1 MLDDAQALDP
11 QDGDYVEILPAGT
24 AVTGAYRCADCGYG
38 VTLRSTLPACPMCSG
53 TTWEQ
58 APWSP
63 FQRARS
69 LN

>member
-1 MLDDAQALDP
+1 MLEDAQALDP
-11 QDGDYVEILPAGT
+11 QDGDSVEFLATGT

-58 APWSP
+58 APWRP

-69 LN
+69 LR